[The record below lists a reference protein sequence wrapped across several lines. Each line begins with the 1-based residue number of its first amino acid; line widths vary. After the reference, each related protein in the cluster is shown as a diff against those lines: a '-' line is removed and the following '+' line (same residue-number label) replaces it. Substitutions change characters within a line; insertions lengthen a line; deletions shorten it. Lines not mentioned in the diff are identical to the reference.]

1 MSSDPL
7 ATNGEEARWPRA
19 SMIVHAA
26 GAALVIGLAGAGFVM
41 SDAPAGS
48 GARLLLSRLHTL
60 LGAGLMILTVA
71 RLVLRARGPKP
82 PPLELLPVHR
92 MGMGF
97 VHVLLYVVTFAI
109 GASGFATGATSAWP
123 DYLGGRLPEAPDLHA
138 LVPRQAHEA
147 LVFALL
153 GLVFAHVAG
162 VMIHQVRKGG
172 VLGRMIPFLK

>member
-1 MSSDPL
+1 MSSEPH
-7 ATNGEEARWPRA
+7 ATNGADERWPRA

-26 GAALVIGLAGAGFVM
+26 GAALVVGLAGAGFVM

-60 LGAGLMILTVA
+60 FGAGLMVLTVV
-71 RLVLRARGPKP
+71 RLALRARGPKP
-82 PPLELLPVHR
+82 PPLDLAPTHR
-92 MGMGF
+92 MGVGL

-109 GASGFATGATSAWP
+109 GASGVATGLTSAWP
-123 DYLGGRLPEAPDLHA
+123 AYLRGALAEAPNLHS
-138 LVPRQAHEA
+138 LVPREAHEV
-147 LVFALL
+147 LVFALF

-172 VLGRMIPFLK
+172 VLARMIPFLT